1 LYYTPGRPDNGD
13 FAKASTRKE
22 VRTMTAKQGERS
34 SGEGIDLK
42 VLGLVASPRKNGNSE
57 ILVKEMLAAMP
68 ADVDKEMIRL
78 TSLDVKLCNACY
90 ACLPAEKCCVIK
102 DDLDFLLDKIRAA
115 DAIVIAAA
123 CYFLG
128 PHTSIKTI
136 NDRLVSVLAES
147 AAYAGKRCVTVTT
160 YGIPGWEGYA
170 REAVNNFAGFL
181 HLEVVGNMLV
191 QAASPGE
198 AVRPDI
204 LAKARNLAGRLLSGE
219 TADPS
224 LPGVMCCRQCG
235 SGLLQLT
242 PAGGVR
248 CVMCGTHGR
257 LTAAAAGFAID
268 YAADEHVRF
277 SRPGMDD
284 HTRLLEAIKQKFI
297 ATRSELAQLRRP
309 YSEYDWWVEPNRT
322 K

>member
-1 LYYTPGRPDNGD
+1 
-13 FAKASTRKE
+13 
-22 VRTMTAKQGERS
+22 
-34 SGEGIDLK
+34 LK
-42 VLGLVASPRKNGNSE
+42 VLGLVASPRKSGNSE

-78 TSLDVKLCNACY
+78 TSLDIKLCSACY
-90 ACLPAEKCCVIK
+90 ACLPKGNNCVIK
-102 DDLDFLLDKIRAA
+102 DDLGFLLDKIKAA
-115 DAIVIAAA
+115 DAVVIAAA

-136 NDRLVSVLAES
+136 NDRLVAMLAES
-147 AAYAGKRCVTVTT
+147 AAFSGKRCVTAVT
-160 YGIPGWEGYA
+160 YGIPGWEGYS
-170 REAVNNFAGFL
+170 REAVNNFARFL

-198 AVRPDI
+198 VVRPDI
-204 LAKARNLAGRLLSGE
+204 LATARDLAARLLSTE
-219 TADPS
+219 AADPA
-224 LPGVMCCRQCG
+224 LPEVMCCRQCG
-235 SGLLQLT
+235 SALLQLT
-242 PAGGVR
+242 PTGGVR

-257 LTAAAAGFAID
+257 LTSADGGFAIN

-277 SRPGMDD
+277 SRSGMDE
-284 HTRLLEAIKQKFI
+284 HTRLLETIKQKFI

-309 YSEYDWWVEPNRT
+309 YSEHDWWVEPNRD